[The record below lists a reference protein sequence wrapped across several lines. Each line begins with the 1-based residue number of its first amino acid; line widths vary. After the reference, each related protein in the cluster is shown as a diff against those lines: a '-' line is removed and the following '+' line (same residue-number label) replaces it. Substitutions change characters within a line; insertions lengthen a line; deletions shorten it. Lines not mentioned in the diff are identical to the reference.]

1 MATLSH
7 NMGQVSGIEEPM
19 ALKKDFKFVHSQGFA
34 ANFGNM
40 IAQSDRKPS
49 KPHKSKSKKRANG
62 YPNTNSIASQNAK
75 EPVSIATQRLYHF
88 HDDSRMPA
96 QYDGLL
102 DNSSFQHFETVNNHD
117 RDRVNVWSE
126 QGDLLAGVIDLEE
139 DISMNEDSSEEMELS
154 SGSEANTALADNH
167 LGVAA
172 KESTGKPMW
181 SQSTPETRKNNDLSD
196 NMDCS
201 SGPDAEESAEDS
213 TSMSQRGSVTMFN
226 ESAASS
232 HTSALLSNDLRDS
245 VENLDPE
252 SMAMKASTPGSDA
265 SSRLTPAA
273 STTPAILKI
282 TSSDTTYKSVRKSRT
297 DRIKKVNFQ
306 SGVSKSK
313 LSEGVGRDIV
323 AQQGIH
329 AAYASRLKP
338 FELHPH
344 EYHFLRD
351 HICHVHVTAYLNIRN
366 RILRLWVRNPLVQVT
381 QEEAIGCVQSSRWTE
396 LAKVAYEWLVRKGYI
411 NFGCVEIPGPSDS
424 KTRKKLAKRA
434 KRKTIAIVGAGMAG
448 LGCARQ
454 LEGLIQHYQSKW
466 SANGEDAP
474 HVVLLEGRNRIGG
487 RLYSHP
493 LKEQETQ
500 VIPSDKRCT
509 AEMGAHIII
518 GFDHGNPMNMIVRGQ
533 LALHHHTLKTATQ
546 IYDVDGVAVNE
557 ERDRM
562 IEALYNDV
570 LERAG
575 QYRHRT
581 QPPRNVLGDEAMIR
595 MGRDP
600 YQKGGP
606 SIAQDE
612 TDNPSLLKPS
622 INTETESVPAGIDK
636 LTGKAYMVTGSRE
649 KKRPADV
656 AEAIG
661 WHISEDVLA
670 YDDLNLDAV
679 AKSAPHPT
687 LGAAMDEAVKQY
699 QFLLD
704 LTPQDFRLMNWHYAN
719 LEYANAANVG
729 RLSLG
734 GWDQDTGNEFRG
746 SHAQVV
752 GGYQQVPRA
761 LLSLPNKLDLR
772 TRKIVKRIEYN
783 IWSGNSKTAGAKIQC
798 EDGDTIEADYVVLTS
813 SLGVL
818 KDEGVAFSPPLP
830 DWKLGAIQRL
840 GFGLL
845 NKVILVYK
853 EAFWDVEQDMFG
865 LLREPK
871 VPDSLDQE
879 DYSADRGRFYFFWNC
894 VKTSGRPVL
903 IALMAG
909 DAAIDAE
916 NTADA
921 DLIAEA
927 TQELTKVFKDK
938 HVPLP
943 EEAIVTRW
951 GKDEFARGTYSY
963 VGPESIPG
971 DYDIMATRVGNLYF
985 AGEATCATHPATV
998 HGAYISGLRAASEI
1012 IEDLLGPIEVPK
1024 PLVSQPVN
1032 VRADQLSRESL
1043 SRRNSSHQQPPK
1055 EGERSV
1061 ESEQSRKARLEQ
1073 FENEIMEAIKKVI
1086 NDRPVLQKGGRPNA
1100 FLLYQQEYWKKNKAD
1115 VNETSPKA
1123 NLQWGSLTAEEKQPY
1138 KDRAEELKRKSQ
1150 MEALT
1155 FPAAVRDWD
1164 RKAIEI
1170 RRKYVQDH
1178 PGVLSK
1184 EEEEDMWKNLH
1195 IDNDIS
1201 GERKAKRLSGYAD
1214 ARDEDSA
1221 MGGL

>member
-7 NMGQVSGIEEPM
+7 SAGQGSAIEDSM
-19 ALKKDFKFVHSQGFA
+19 TKKKDFQFMPSQGFA
-34 ANFGNM
+34 TNFSQL

-49 KPHKSKSKKRANG
+49 KIHKSKSKKRING
-62 YPNTNSIASQNAK
+62 FQETREVLSQNFGDQVPSAQK
-75 EPVSIATQRLYHF
+75 EYFQSKDVLGAQ
-88 HDDSRMPA
+88 D
-96 QYDGLL
+96 QYDTFLEDTNYQPTSLPTQIGRIHN
-102 DNSSFQHFETVNNHD
+102 DPWPEPHESNANI
-117 RDRVNVWSE
+117 
-126 QGDLLAGVIDLEE
+126 IDLEN
-139 DISMNEDSSEEMELS
+139 ISMDEDSSGEMEVS
-154 SGSEANTALADNH
+154 SGSEASIAPVNYDLDIQMIQSPQHTNH
-167 LGVAA
+167 GHHMS
-172 KESTGKPMW
+172 ERREITD
-181 SQSTPETRKNNDLSD
+181 QSD

-201 SGPDAEESAEDS
+201 SGPDAEDSADDS
-213 TSMSQRGSVTMFN
+213 TSVSPQGSPAMFN

-232 HTSALLSNDLRDS
+232 HTSALLSNDLRTS
-245 VENLDPE
+245 VDDVEHGERTVKL
-252 SMAMKASTPGSDA
+252 STPVSDGS
-265 SSRLTPAA
+265 SQLTPAA
-273 STTPAILKI
+273 SVTPGFLQ
-282 TSSDTTYKSVRKSRT
+282 SSASTKRSNAAPKSRFH
-297 DRIKKVNFQ
+297 RSKKVNFQ
-306 SGVSKSK
+306 PPISKPRIP
-313 LSEGVGRDIV
+313 EGVKKDIV

-338 FELHPH
+338 FELHPL
-344 EYHFLRD
+344 EYQFLRE
-351 HICHVHVTAYLNIRN
+351 HICHSHVTAYLNIRN

-381 QEEAIGCVQSSRWTE
+381 QEEAIGCVQSSRWTD

-424 KTRKKLAKRA
+424 KTRKKLAKKT
-434 KRKTIAIVGAGMAG
+434 KRKTIAIIGAGMAG

-466 SANGEDAP
+466 SATGEEP
-474 HVVLLEGRNRIGG
+474 PQVVLLEGRNRIGG

-493 LKEQETQ
+493 LKEQNTQ

-518 GFDHGNPMNMIVRGQ
+518 GFDHGNPLNMIVRGQ
-533 LALHHHTLKTATQ
+533 LALHHHMLKNAMQ
-546 IYDVDGVAVNE
+546 LYDVDGSPVNE
-557 ERDRM
+557 KRDRM
-562 IEALYNDV
+562 IEELYNDV

-575 QYRHRT
+575 QYRHRIP
-581 QPPRNVLGDEAMIR
+581 PPRNVQGDEIMIR

-600 YQKGGP
+600 QSKSGP
-606 SIAQDE
+606 SIAQNEADDPE
-612 TDNPSLLKPS
+612 LLKTS
-622 INTETESVPAGIDK
+622 VSTEKESVPAGIDK
-636 LTGKAYMVTGSRE
+636 PTGKAYMVTGSRE

-656 AEAIG
+656 AAKIG

-679 AKSAPHPT
+679 AKSAADPT

-719 LEYANAANVG
+719 LEYANAANVDK
-729 RLSLG
+729 LSLG
-734 GWDQDTGNEFRG
+734 GWDQDTGNEFKG
-746 SHAQVV
+746 GHAQVV

-761 LLSLPNKLDLR
+761 LLNLPTKLDIR

-783 IWSGNSKTAGAKIQC
+783 VWSGNSKTAGAKIQC

-818 KDEGVAFSPPLP
+818 KDNGIVFSPAFP

-853 EAFWDVEQDMFG
+853 EPFWDVEQDMFG

-871 VPDSLDQE
+871 VTDSLDQE

-903 IALMAG
+903 ISLMAG
-909 DAAIDAE
+909 DAAVDAE
-916 NTADA
+916 STPDA
-921 DLIAEA
+921 ALIAEA
-927 TQELTKVFKDK
+927 TQQLRKVFKDK
-938 HVPLP
+938 NVPLP
-943 EEAIVTRW
+943 EEAVVTRW
-951 GKDEFARGTYSY
+951 GKDKFARGTYSY

-971 DYDIMATRVGNLYF
+971 DYDTMATRVGNLYF

-1024 PLVSQPVN
+1024 PLVGQLVN
-1032 VRADQLSRESL
+1032 VRADQAPRESL
-1043 SRRNSSHQQPPK
+1043 SRHNSSQHQATK
-1055 EGERSV
+1055 EEHLV
-1061 ESEQSRKARLEQ
+1061 ESEFARKARLDKFETEIILAIHADIGPCPIPENTGKPSGHVLFKRQ
-1073 FENEIMEAIKKVI
+1073 FRKDLKVDA
-1086 NDRPVLQKGGRPNA
+1086 NDGSTKVDARANA
-1100 FLLYQQEYWKKNKAD
+1100 AWATLSE
-1115 VNETSPKA
+1115 S
-1123 NLQWGSLTAEEKQPY
+1123 EKQPWNE
-1138 KDRAEELKRKSQ
+1138 KAKQEKAESEMKK
-1150 MEALT
+1150 LT
-1155 FPAAVRDWD
+1155 FQSRLIEWNDNATAV
-1164 RKAIEI
+1164 

-1184 EEEEDMWKNLH
+1184 AEELEMWANLES
-1195 IDNDIS
+1195 NNNIS
-1201 GERKAKRLSGYAD
+1201 GERKAKRDSGYAQV
-1214 ARDEDSA
+1214 REDS
-1221 MGGL
+1221 MMM